1 MMKVSDWR
9 DMCIYG
15 ITVLSALVLLFGP
28 YSAAE
33 EKTSLQNYSL
43 VDSVNETYYDSEN
56 LTVYISGNTS
66 LPNPASELIIE
77 SVNYSEEE
85 GLMEVQLG
93 SRDASPS
100 GTVAPTVIQK
110 PVPYSFKA
118 TFSEELP
125 ESVIIYGVF
134 QEVEAFSPDESR

>member
-1 MMKVSDWR
+1 MELAEWR
-9 DMCIYG
+9 NMSIYF
-15 ITVLSALVLLFGP
+15 ITVLSAMVLLLGP
-28 YSAAE
+28 QPSSE
-33 EKTSLQNYSL
+33 EGNLQNYSFA
-43 VDSVNETYYDSEN
+43 DSVNETYFDSEN
-56 LTVYISGNTS
+56 LTVYVSGNTS

-93 SRDASPS
+93 SRDTSPS
-100 GTVAPTVIQK
+100 GTAAPTVIQE

-125 ESVIIYGVF
+125 ESIIIYGVF